1 MASSLKEA
9 SHNILHFTDSLPGR
23 KTQFPLLFFNQ
34 KAHFHVD
41 NVNLQLKKYIFV
53 SIISYVTQAN
63 MASLDRIAQIK
74 QQVDCYS
81 LASTIEMTK
90 QLPNN
95 QYKKKKKKRSK

>member
-1 MASSLKEA
+1 
-9 SHNILHFTDSLPGR
+9 
-23 KTQFPLLFFNQ
+23 
-34 KAHFHVD
+34 
-41 NVNLQLKKYIFV
+41 
-53 SIISYVTQAN
+53 

>member
-1 MASSLKEA
+1 
-9 SHNILHFTDSLPGR
+9 
-23 KTQFPLLFFNQ
+23 
-34 KAHFHVD
+34 
-41 NVNLQLKKYIFV
+41 
-53 SIISYVTQAN
+53 

-95 QYKKKKKKRSK
+95 QYKKKKRREANEALFEVS